1 MSLSKTVQQ
10 AGTDFVDSH
19 NKVNLDR
26 IDAVMTQVDK
36 LPEDT
41 GHVAQACLY
50 LATLPTDTNTVTIGS
65 DVYEFEGAGS
75 NINVLKGANAAAS
88 RANLVTAI
96 NTKGTEK
103 VFADQPTTPATS
115 VRIRPADR
123 VGGTPQIGAGPSIA
137 VSETLADSADVW
149 NVANLNE
156 TGAPAYKKMASG
168 KIVVTAESLASLLT
182 LELPFT
188 PVVLH
193 WAAFNT
199 SDAPKATDCQCGING
214 DYLEFDFN
222 AGSTD
227 LIATDYV
234 IWEAYGN

>member
-1 MSLSKTVQQ
+1 MVLQKTRQEH
-10 AGTDFVDSH
+10 GTDFVDEH
-19 NKVNLDR
+19 NKENLDR
-26 IDAVMTQVDK
+26 IDAIVTQANK

-65 DVYEFEGAGS
+65 DVYEFEGAGA
-75 NINVLKGANAAAS
+75 NINVLKGANAAES

-96 NTKGTEK
+96 NNQGTEK

-115 VRIRPADR
+115 VRIQPADR
-123 VGGTPQIGAGPSIA
+123 TGGTPQIGAGPSIA
-137 VSETLADSADVW
+137 VSETLADAADVW

-156 TGAPAYKKMASG
+156 SGAPAYKKVARG
-168 KIVVTAESLASLLT
+168 TIVCTAESIASLFT

-188 PVVLH
+188 PVVLA
-193 WAAFNT
+193 WAAFDTNG
-199 SDAPKATDCQCGING
+199 APKATDCQIGING
-214 DYLEFDFN
+214 DYLEFDFD

-227 LIATDYV
+227 LAATDYV
-234 IWEAYGN
+234 VWEAYGN